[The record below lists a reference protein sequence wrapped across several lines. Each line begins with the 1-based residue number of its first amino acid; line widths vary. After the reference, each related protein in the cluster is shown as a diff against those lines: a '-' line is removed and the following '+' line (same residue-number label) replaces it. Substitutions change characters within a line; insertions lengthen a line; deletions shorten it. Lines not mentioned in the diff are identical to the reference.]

1 MTEVE
6 QKVRF
11 AIIGAGRIGRVHAE
25 NLTRHIQEAEVV
37 AIADVVPEAAK
48 QTARR
53 FGIAEAGGN
62 PADVIGRDDV
72 DAIAICSSTETHADF
87 IIQAA
92 RAGKHAFCEKP
103 IALRLPAVDA
113 ALAAVAENGTKLQ
126 IGFNRRFDPNFRGVR
141 DAVRNGEVGEPYL
154 VQITSRD
161 PEPPPLSYVR
171 DSGGLFLDMMIH
183 DFDMVRFLLDD
194 EVEEVSASG
203 AVRVDPAIGEAGDI
217 DTAIVTLRYACG
229 ALGVITNSRQAV
241 YGGDQRVEVLGSL
254 GSVLCENNTPDR
266 VIRQTEAG
274 VVHAKPLYF
283 FLERYLAAYA
293 DELRSFIRAIL
304 DDTEVEVTGND
315 GRAPVVL
322 ALAAGKSYREKRS
335 VAVSEFSP

>member
-1 MTEVE
+1 VE
-6 QKVRF
+6 KKVRF
-11 AIIGAGRIGRVHAE
+11 AIIGAGRIGQVHAE

-37 AIADVVPEAAK
+37 VIADVVKEAAV

-53 FGIAEAGGN
+53 FGIVSASGEPAE
-62 PADVIGRDDV
+62 IFGREDV
-72 DAIAICSSTETHADF
+72 DAVAICSSTETHADF

-92 RAGKHAFCEKP
+92 RSGKHAFCEKP
-103 IALRLPAVDA
+103 IALDLPAVDA
-113 ALAAVAENGTKLQ
+113 ALEAVAECGTKLQ

-141 DAVRNGEVGEPYL
+141 DAVREGEIGAPYL

-161 PEPPPLSYVR
+161 PTPPPLSYVR
-171 DSGGLFLDMMIH
+171 GSGGLFLDMMIH
-183 DFDMVRFLLDD
+183 DFDMARFLLDD

-217 DTAIVTLRYACG
+217 DTAVVTLRYGCG

-254 GSVLCENNTPDR
+254 GSVSCENNTPDR

-274 VVHAKPLYF
+274 VIHAKPLYF
-283 FLERYLAAYA
+283 FLERYLTAYA

-304 DDTEVEVTGND
+304 DDTVVEVSGGD

-322 ALAAGKSYREKRS
+322 ALAAGKSYRENRA
-335 VAVSEFSP
+335 VAVSEISA